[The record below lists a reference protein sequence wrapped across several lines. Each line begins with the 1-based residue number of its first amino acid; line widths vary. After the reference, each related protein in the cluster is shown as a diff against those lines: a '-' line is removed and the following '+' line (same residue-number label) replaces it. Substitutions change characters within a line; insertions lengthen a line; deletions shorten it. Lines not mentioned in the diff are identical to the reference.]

1 MSISNKVLYHTVCTI
16 INFITTE
23 VSSLM
28 CKLNLV
34 HMLSYVSH
42 LKRNSSLTS
51 IGPRPHIRLDN
62 GLTQMIFFVGDGQK
76 RKLCSK

>member
-16 INFITTE
+16 INLINTE

-34 HMLSYVSH
+34 HMLSYISH
-42 LKRNSSLTS
+42 LKRSSSLTS
-51 IGPRPHIRLDN
+51 TGPRPHIRLDN
-62 GLTQMIFFVGDGQK
+62 GLIQMNFFCRRWTKKEIV
-76 RKLCSK
+76 